1 MSAEKILVVDD
12 ERDIVG
18 WLKHVLTHYGFSV
31 TEAYD
36 GVQALEAAAAD
47 RPDLI
52 LLDLKMPRMD
62 GRATIRRLREREE
75 TRSVP
80 IIVFTATQLSDEAE
94 RTQMLGMGVKGILH
108 KSVAVE
114 QLVGEVRKYIGGSM
128 IAQQVVTIEQSTQ
141 SESADSGD

>member
-1 MSAEKILVVDD
+1 MLDEWNANSRGRILVVDD

-36 GVQALEAAAAD
+36 GVQALEAVAAEI
-47 RPDLI
+47 PDLI

-62 GRATIRRLREREE
+62 GRATIRRLREQDG

-80 IIVFTATQLSDEAE
+80 VIVFTATQLSDEAE
-94 RTQMLGMGVKGILH
+94 RTQILGMGVKDILH

-114 QLVGEVRKYIGGSM
+114 KLIAEVKKYVDGSVA
-128 IAQQVVTIEQSTQ
+128 AQRALTTERSTR
-141 SESADSGD
+141 S

>member
-1 MSAEKILVVDD
+1 LS
-12 ERDIVG
+12 
-18 WLKHVLTHYGFSV
+18 HYGFSV

-36 GVQALEAAAAD
+36 GVQALEAATAD

-62 GRATIRRLREREE
+62 GRATIRRLREQEE

-80 IIVFTATQLSDEAE
+80 VIVFTATQLSDEAE

-108 KSVAVE
+108 KSVVVE
-114 QLVGEVRKYIGGSM
+114 QLVGEVRKYVGRSSTG
-128 IAQQVVTIEQSTQ
+128 QQVVAAEQPAQ
-141 SESADSGD
+141 DESVCSDG